1 MKPRDFLDV
10 ADELSDGEGEAHW
23 RSAVS
28 RAYYAA
34 FHVARRLLIE
44 LGFVPPRS
52 EQVHAY
58 LCRRLNNSNHAEVT
72 RSARRLERLRDLR
85 NAADYDVDLPF
96 DDDSLS
102 EAISKALDVIGLLEE
117 VVGNDSVRDRVTQ
130 AMRDYERD
138 VLKEVTWRG
147 PAK

>member
-1 MKPRDFLDV
+1 MRP
-10 ADELSDGEGEAHW
+10 STW
-23 RSAVS
+23 RGACSS
-28 RAYYAA
+28 SWD
-34 FHVARRLLIE
+34 LC
-44 LGFVPPRS
+44 PRS

-58 LCRRLNNSNHAEVT
+58 LCRRLNNCSHTEVT
-72 RSARRLERLRDLR
+72 RSARRLERLRELR

-96 DDDSLS
+96 DDDGLS

-117 VVGNDSVRDRVTQ
+117 VVANDSVRDRITQ

-138 VLKEVTWRG
+138 TLKETTWRG